1 MLKIKF
7 AKGHED
13 AITPKYAHE
22 GDAAFDF
29 HSVEDVLLK
38 IGEKKV
44 VKTGIK
50 MAIPENHVGLVWD
63 RSGLAAKNGIHVMAG
78 VIDSIYRG
86 EIMIVLKNL
95 GEEDFQIEKG
105 MRIAQMLIQPVVTAN
120 LEEVESLDNTERA
133 EGNFGSTG
141 LN

>member
-1 MLKIKF
+1 MKIKF